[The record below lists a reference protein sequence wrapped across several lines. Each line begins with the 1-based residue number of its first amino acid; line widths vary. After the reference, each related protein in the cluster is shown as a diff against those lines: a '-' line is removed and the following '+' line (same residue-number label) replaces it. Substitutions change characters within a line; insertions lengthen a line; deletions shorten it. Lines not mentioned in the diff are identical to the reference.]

1 MDKIRCVIFDCEGTL
16 VDSETLC
23 CQAIVDVFAHFNK
36 PISLEDCLNH
46 FQGGK
51 PADILSETCH
61 RLNCNLSLDLLEPLY
76 RDRKQS
82 LYEAKLK
89 PVKGASY
96 LLKQLQQMGIN
107 VCIASNSES
116 DRIAHAL
123 ELTNLDG
130 FFHNAIYSA
139 FDANSWKPEP
149 DLLLY
154 AALNMG
160 VSPKECI
167 YVDDTLKGVEAG
179 IKARMQTYYYRPSQP
194 EYQVDH
200 ELVHTISNIEEL
212 LKSLE
217 EKDPQ
222 FNLNFSAL

>member
-16 VDSETLC
+16 VDSEVLC

-36 PISLEDCLNH
+36 NISLEDCLNH

-51 PADILSETCH
+51 PADILAETCH

-76 RDRKQS
+76 RDRKQV
-82 LYEAKLK
+82 LYEAQLK
-89 PVKGASY
+89 PIKGANY
-96 LLKQLQQMGIN
+96 LLSQLQQLGIG

-116 DRIAHAL
+116 DKIKHAL
-123 ELTNLDG
+123 RLTGLNSY
-130 FFHNAIYSA
+130 FRNAIYSA

-154 AALNMG
+154 TALNMG

-179 IKARMQTYYYRPSQP
+179 IRAGMTTYYYRPNQP

-200 ELVHTISNIEEL
+200 EAVHTISNIEEIL
-212 LKSLE
+212 FNFEQKASELK
-217 EKDPQ
+217 
-222 FNLNFSAL
+222 LNFSAS